1 MIRNV
6 SMLEFLPPFEFLECA
21 GALCLALTR
30 LAFSASCFSLIIL
43 CIGHNPEKKCKT
55 DCHRLL
61 WPYHAIAVREFLHT
75 RNPCDHSSDR
85 TDFLMPES

>member
-1 MIRNV
+1 MNIAMIRNV

-43 CIGHNPEKKCKT
+43 CIGHNPEK
-55 DCHRLL
+55 
-61 WPYHAIAVREFLHT
+61 
-75 RNPCDHSSDR
+75 
-85 TDFLMPES
+85 